1 MMNWDH
7 ATAWWV
13 AAGLLVALEL
23 TTGTFYL
30 LMLAIGTAAGAVAA
44 HIALPFPGQ
53 LLAAAAVGG
62 AAVAIWH
69 RRRASRPA
77 PVVATANP
85 DINLDVGSRVQVAAW
100 GTDRSARVNYRGAA
114 WSARYAG
121 AGEPAPGEHVIVAI
135 EGPQL
140 VLDRPAAR

>member
-1 MMNWDH
+1 MNWDH

-23 TTGTFYL
+23 TSGTFYL
-30 LMLAIGTAAGAVAA
+30 LMLAIGTVAGAVAA
-44 HIALPFPGQ
+44 HLGLPFPGQ

-62 AAVAIWH
+62 AAVALWH
-69 RRRASRPA
+69 RHRAALPA
-77 PVVATANP
+77 AVTATANP
-85 DINLDVGSRVQVAAW
+85 DVNLDVGGRVQVAAW
-100 GTDRSARVNYRGAA
+100 GADRLARVSYRGSA

-121 AGEPAPGEHVIVAI
+121 AGEPAPGEHVIVAV

-140 VLDRPAAR
+140 VLDRPAS